1 MAHNVGSLEKTKKSF
16 LVTSLSN
23 FFVKMDSNDNSEE
36 KRKSKNK
43 EMKRCIAM
51 FIVDLFSCGG
61 NKKIT
66 SIE

>member
-1 MAHNVGSLEKTKKSF
+1 MN
-16 LVTSLSN
+16 
-23 FFVKMDSNDNSEE
+23 SNDNSEE